1 MRQRQKNSRCMTLIR
16 SFVLHGGVDE
26 NSRSALVCCNPLK
39 PSLIETNM
47 LKKLIIV
54 MTLAASLA
62 TLNAYSQEAP
72 DALVRKNTTEILAA
86 IKADKDLAAGDQK
99 KIEKLADE
107 KVLPY
112 FNFVRMTQLAV
123 GRNWRDATDAQ
134 KKSLIDE
141 FRTLLVRTYS
151 TSLTQF
157 RNQTIEVKPVKMAA
171 ADTEVVVKT
180 QVNQPGGQPIP
191 IDYSMEKTS
200 AGWKVFDVLIDGVSL
215 VTNYRSSFNTEI
227 QKSGIDGLIK
237 SLADRNAKNAA
248 RK

>member
-1 MRQRQKNSRCMTLIR
+1 
-16 SFVLHGGVDE
+16 
-26 NSRSALVCCNPLK
+26 
-39 PSLIETNM
+39 M
-47 LKKLIIV
+47 LKKLIVI
-54 MTLAASLA
+54 TTFTASLIA
-62 TLNAYSQEAP
+62 QVAVAQEGP

-86 IKADKDLAAGDQK
+86 LKADKDLAAGNQK

-107 KVLPY
+107 KILPL

-123 GRNWRDATDAQ
+123 GRNWRDANDTQ

-157 RNQTIEVKPVKMAA
+157 RNQTIDVKPTKMVA
-171 ADTEVVVKT
+171 ADTEVIVKT
-180 QVNQPGGQPIP
+180 QVIQPGGQPIP
-191 IDYSMEKTS
+191 IDYSMEKS
-200 AGWKVFDVLIDGVSL
+200 GDSWKVYDVLIDGVSL

-237 SLADRNAKNAA
+237 SLSERNTKNAA
-248 RK
+248 QK

>member
-1 MRQRQKNSRCMTLIR
+1 
-16 SFVLHGGVDE
+16 
-26 NSRSALVCCNPLK
+26 
-39 PSLIETNM
+39 M
-47 LKKLIIV
+47 LKKMIF
-54 MTLAASLA
+54 LAALA
-62 TLNAYSQEAP
+62 TNFAPLIAVAQDAP
-72 DALVRKNTTEILAA
+72 DAIVRKNTNEILAA

-123 GRNWRDATDAQ
+123 GRNWRDASDAQ

-157 RNQTIEVKPVKMAA
+157 RNQTIDVKPTKMAA
-171 ADTEVVVKT
+171 GDTEVVVKT

-191 IDYSMEKTS
+191 IDYSMEKADNT
-200 AGWKVFDVLIDGVSL
+200 WKVFDVLIDGVSL

-237 SLADRNAKNAA
+237 SLSERNAKNAA

>member
-1 MRQRQKNSRCMTLIR
+1 M
-16 SFVLHGGVDE
+16 
-26 NSRSALVCCNPLK
+26 
-39 PSLIETNM
+39 IESKM
-47 LKKLIIV
+47 FKKLIV
-54 MTLAASLA
+54 LAALVGGLNSTTALA
-62 TLNAYSQEAP
+62 QEAP
-72 DALVRKNTTEILAA
+72 DAMVRKNTNEILAA
-86 IKADKDLAAGDQK
+86 IKADKDLAAGNQK

-107 KVLPY
+107 KVLPF

-123 GRNWRDATDAQ
+123 GRNWRDANDAQ

-157 RNQTIEVKPVKMAA
+157 RNQTIDVKPLKVAPT
-171 ADTEVVVKT
+171 DTEIVVKT

-191 IDYSMEKTS
+191 IDYSMEKS
-200 AGWKVFDVLIDGVSL
+200 GDSWKVYDVLIDGVSL

-237 SLADRNAKNAA
+237 SLSERNAKNALQ
-248 RK
+248 K

>member
-1 MRQRQKNSRCMTLIR
+1 M
-16 SFVLHGGVDE
+16 
-26 NSRSALVCCNPLK
+26 A
-39 PSLIETNM
+39 ETQY
-47 LKKLIIV
+47 KKLLI
-54 MTLAASLA
+54 LA
-62 TLNAYSQEAP
+62 TVFAGMNLQLAWSQESP

-86 IKADKDLAAGDQK
+86 LKADKDLAAGNQK

-107 KVLPY
+107 KILPL

-123 GRNWRDATDAQ
+123 GRNWKDASEAQ

-157 RNQTIEVKPVKMAA
+157 RNQTIDVKPTKMAA
-171 ADTEVVVKT
+171 GDTEVVVKT
-180 QVNQPGGQPIP
+180 QVVQPGGQPIP
-191 IDYSMEKTS
+191 IDYSLEKS
-200 AGWKVFDVLIDGVSL
+200 GDSWKVYDVLIDGVSL

-237 SLADRNAKNAA
+237 TLSDRNSKNAA
-248 RK
+248 QK

>member
-1 MRQRQKNSRCMTLIR
+1 M
-16 SFVLHGGVDE
+16 F
-26 NSRSALVCCNPLK
+26 
-39 PSLIETNM
+39 
-47 LKKLIIV
+47 KKLIV
-54 MTLAASLA
+54 LA
-62 TLNAYSQEAP
+62 TFVVGLNSTAALAQEAP
-72 DALVRKNTTEILAA
+72 DAMVRKNTNEILAA
-86 IKADKDLAAGDQK
+86 IKADKDLAAGNQK

-107 KVLPY
+107 KVLPF

-123 GRNWRDATDAQ
+123 GRNWRDANDTQ

-157 RNQTIEVKPVKMAA
+157 RNQTIDVKPLKVAPTDA
-171 ADTEVVVKT
+171 EIVVKT

-191 IDYSMEKTS
+191 IDYSMEKS
-200 AGWKVFDVLIDGVSL
+200 GDSWKVYDVLIDGVSL

-237 SLADRNAKNAA
+237 SLSERNAKNALQ
-248 RK
+248 K

>member
-1 MRQRQKNSRCMTLIR
+1 M
-16 SFVLHGGVDE
+16 
-26 NSRSALVCCNPLK
+26 
-39 PSLIETNM
+39 
-47 LKKLIIV
+47 
-54 MTLAASLA
+54 
-62 TLNAYSQEAP
+62 
-72 DALVRKNTTEILAA
+72 VRKNTNEILAA
-86 IKADKDLAAGDQK
+86 IKADKGLAAGDQK
-99 KIEKLADE
+99 KIEALANE

-123 GRNWRDATDAQ
+123 GRNWKDANEAQ

-157 RNQTIEVKPVKMAA
+157 RDQTIEVKPTKMTA

-180 QVNQPGGQPIP
+180 QINQPGGQAIP
-191 IDYSMEKTS
+191 IDYSMEKS
-200 AGWKVFDVLIDGVSL
+200 SGAWKVYDVLIDGVSL

-237 SLADRNAKNAA
+237 SMSERNAKNAA

>member
-1 MRQRQKNSRCMTLIR
+1 
-16 SFVLHGGVDE
+16 
-26 NSRSALVCCNPLK
+26 
-39 PSLIETNM
+39 M
-47 LKKLIIV
+47 LKKLLLRSA
-54 MTLAASLA
+54 LAASLA
-62 TLNAYSQEAP
+62 VAVTAAVVPLAVFAQEAP
-72 DALVRKNTTEILAA
+72 DAIVRKNTNEILAA
-86 IKADKDLAAGDQK
+86 IKADKDLAAGNQK

-123 GRNWRDATDAQ
+123 GRNWRDANDVQ

-157 RNQTIEVKPVKMAA
+157 RNQTIDVKPLKVAA
-171 ADTEVVVKT
+171 AETEVVVKT

-191 IDYSMEKTS
+191 IDYSMEKSGDT
-200 AGWKVFDVLIDGVSL
+200 WKVYDVLIDGVSL

-237 SLADRNAKNAA
+237 SLTERNAKNAA
-248 RK
+248 QK